1 MKKSL
6 FILTL
11 ILVINQNMFSQDAEK
26 KFTIQSSPL
35 LWFSDIFVD
44 DSNDSL
50 FVMDLEGQIKVN
62 NSVNISL
69 TLSFLLDSHTNEY
82 YDTVYTRQKENVYQ
96 ANFKPMFVY
105 RPFETGLKGFYL
117 GFYPSIGILHVENK
131 YKTELYTEFGLGMN
145 WGYKWIFR
153 NGFTMQLGNGIS
165 KTFSIPEGSRQYISL
180 NSDGRISVSHS
191 TDIHLLDFKLG
202 YSF

>member
-105 RPFETGLKGFYL
+105 RPFETGIRGFYL
-117 GFYPSIGILHVENK
+117 GFYPNVGFVYVENNRENQFF
-131 YKTELYTEFGLGMN
+131 TELGFGIN
-145 WGYKWIFR
+145 WGYKWVFR
-153 NGFTMQLGNGIS
+153 RGFTMQVGNGVG
-165 KTFSIPEGSRQYISL
+165 KTFSFPNGSREYITI
-180 NSDGRISVSHS
+180 NSDGRISLLR